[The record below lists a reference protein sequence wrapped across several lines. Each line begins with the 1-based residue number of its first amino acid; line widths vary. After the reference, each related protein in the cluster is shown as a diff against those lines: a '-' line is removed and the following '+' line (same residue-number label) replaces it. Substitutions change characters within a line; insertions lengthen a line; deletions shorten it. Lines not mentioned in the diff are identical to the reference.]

1 MVKTENRHIKDF
13 VFEVDSY
20 REFKHKYEPSNICEM
35 PIKWHKAKDF
45 NVYDDRGNKWIDM
58 TSGIFV
64 TNAGHSNPLINEA
77 IKNQVDSELTFA
89 YQYNTDIRNEFVK
102 RLLDV
107 SPPHFDKA
115 VLLNSGSEATDAAY
129 RLIKLWGRK
138 NNRKHIVVFTGNYH
152 GRVLGS
158 DLMGGTSTSTDW
170 CNLKDNELWFLP
182 FPKDGDELDLNDLP
196 PLDDIASFF
205 LETYQG
211 WGAWMYP
218 KKYIDELYKISRD
231 NNILFCFDEV
241 QSGFYRMGELYG
253 YMIYGDYKPDIVTLG
268 KGLTSSLPLSAV
280 LSRKEIIDAD
290 SSANLSSTH
299 AGNAVC
305 CAAGLA
311 NINFLTDDTF
321 QKDFQ
326 KRVELFEKL
335 NKELEQED
343 GVEVVNV
350 KGMVSAIIVKDGDM
364 GNYVTENCLKNGV
377 LTVWTKRESIKLG
390 PPLTI
395 SESAI
400 IESMGVI
407 KHFIRRY
414 DG

>member
-1 MVKTENRHIKDF
+1 
-13 VFEVDSY
+13 
-20 REFKHKYEPSNICEM
+20 
-35 PIKWHKAKDF
+35 
-45 NVYDDRGNKWIDM
+45 
-58 TSGIFV
+58 
-64 TNAGHSNPLINEA
+64 
-77 IKNQVDSELTFA
+77 
-89 YQYNTDIRNEFVK
+89 
-102 RLLDV
+102 
-107 SPPHFDKA
+107 
-115 VLLNSGSEATDAAY
+115 
-129 RLIKLWGRK
+129 
-138 NNRKHIVVFTGNYH
+138 
-152 GRVLGS
+152 
-158 DLMGGTSTSTDW
+158 
-170 CNLKDNELWFLP
+170 
-182 FPKDGDELDLNDLP
+182 
-196 PLDDIASFF
+196 
-205 LETYQG
+205 
-211 WGAWMYP
+211 
-218 KKYIDELYKISRD
+218 
-231 NNILFCFDEV
+231 
-241 QSGFYRMGELYG
+241 
-253 YMIYGDYKPDIVTLG
+253 MIYGDYKPDIVTLG

-364 GNYVTENCLKNGV
+364 GNYVTENCLRNGV

-395 SESAI
+395 SKSAI
-400 IESMGVI
+400 VESMGVI
-407 KHFIRRY
+407 RDFIRSY
-414 DG
+414 NE